1 MVLIYREIDPDLFED
16 MEIAAII
23 RERIAAGEP
32 TSMDDLLREYGIID
46 LSNSA
51 GELDPFKLGKNS

>member
-32 TSMDDLLREYGIID
+32 TSMDDLLAKYGTN

>member
-1 MVLIYREIDPDLFED
+1 MVLIYREIDPGLFED

-32 TSMDDLLREYGIID
+32 TSMDDLLAKYGTN

-51 GELDPFKLGKNS
+51 GELDPLKLGKTS

>member
-32 TSMDDLLREYGIID
+32 TSMDDLLAKYGTN

-51 GELDPFKLGKNS
+51 GELDPLKLGKTS

>member
-23 RERIAAGEP
+23 RERIAAGEA
-32 TSMDDLLREYGIID
+32 TSMDDLLAKYGTN